1 MRGVSDEYRKIIGER
16 RVANGVIA
24 GGVSFW
30 RHGSRHKKVGEVV
43 YLFPPTAAADIFM
56 RGITGFSADFMEN
69 GREQG
74 AQAARQDF

>member
-1 MRGVSDEYRKIIGER
+1 MNTAKLSASGEWQTVLLPEGYRF
-16 RVANGVIA
+16 
-24 GGVSFW
+24 GGTEV
-30 RHGSRHKKVGEVV
+30 GIKKVGEVV